1 MRGNLFGEEEERL
14 LYSGHP
20 VQSGK
25 DHKNLLSED
34 RDKNLFGEDYYDIL
48 FSKDYIQNLQ
58 HISPPRTVDFQEVYK
73 NMSSQENTMDTE
85 KNENWVEQHP
95 AATTE

>member
-20 VQSGK
+20 VQPGK
-25 DHKNLLSED
+25 DQKNLLSED
-34 RDKNLFGEDYYDIL
+34 RNENLFGEDFYDIL

-58 HISPPRTVDFQEVYK
+58 HISPPRCQD
-73 NMSSQENTMDTE
+73 SGL
-85 KNENWVEQHP
+85 
-95 AATTE
+95 